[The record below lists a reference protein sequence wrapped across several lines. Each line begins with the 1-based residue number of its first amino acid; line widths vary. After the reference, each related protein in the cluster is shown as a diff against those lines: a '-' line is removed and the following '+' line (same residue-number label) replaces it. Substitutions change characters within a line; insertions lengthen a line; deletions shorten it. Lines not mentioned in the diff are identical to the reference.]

1 MEHNNWRC
9 LKKLIFHVLCCLF
22 SHFLFSFKY
31 CSFCSI
37 GSIHGLLVW
46 DVFTM
51 VMLSVSSNLFGC
63 LIRTLPFTPLI
74 NYYFREREKKATQT
88 QTKMRKYEKY
98 EFILYSDVLNY

>member
-1 MEHNNWRC
+1 MALSEEIDFSC
-9 LKKLIFHVLCCLF
+9 SLLF
-22 SHFLFSFKY
+22 IAHFLFSFKY

-74 NYYFREREKKATQT
+74 NYYFRERKKKATQT